1 MESLVAEPHKSLKK
15 SSIKSFFFFSK
26 CIYGVADVFG
36 GTAQETAALPG
47 ALAWVKKREKSR
59 LLKGE
64 QEPRESPFAGLGWDE
79 GGVIVILEAAPPSWP
94 LTPHWELR

>member
-1 MESLVAEPHKSLKK
+1 MS
-15 SSIKSFFFFSK
+15 
-26 CIYGVADVFG
+26 
-36 GTAQETAALPG
+36 Q
-47 ALAWVKKREKSR
+47 KREKSR

-94 LTPHWELR
+94 LTPHRELR

>member
-47 ALAWVKKREKSR
+47 ALA
-59 LLKGE
+59 
-64 QEPRESPFAGLGWDE
+64 
-79 GGVIVILEAAPPSWP
+79 
-94 LTPHWELR
+94 